1 MVTYAA
7 IIIYVGANL
16 RFCLQFINGR
26 VTIDFSGL
34 AGFKAYLCKKY
45 YSMIRK
51 MKLLLL
57 LFVTIC
63 IKAGAQTNTKA
74 ISNTNNGT
82 PKLVVGL
89 VIDQMRWDY
98 LYKYSKLYSANGFK
112 RLLSQGHSFENTFIP
127 YMPTSTAPGH
137 ACVFTGSI
145 PAINGIVG
153 NGWFD
158 VRTGKTVYCSDDSTV
173 TTVGSN
179 TRAGKM
185 SPENLW
191 TTTITDELR
200 LSNQFKSKVIGISLK
215 DRGAIFPAGHS
226 ANAAYWYDDAVGKFI
241 TSSYYMQQ
249 LPNWVNDFNNKDLP
263 TQYMKKDWNTLYP
276 IEKYV
281 LSGADEKPYEANV
294 VGLNTVTFPH
304 KVSSLTDK
312 RYSSFKTTPYS
323 TTYSFDFAKEAINNE
338 KLGSNTVTDFLAL
351 SISTTDYIGHSFGP
365 DSKEIEDTYYRLDKD
380 IADFLNYLDAK
391 LGKGNYLFFL
401 TADHGVAHIPG
412 FLKENHLPGG
422 TFDDSPLFKELNK
435 QLLAQFGIE
444 NAILNT
450 QSYQFYLNEPAI
462 KASGKDRKDV
472 VELIINELKK
482 QPYIIN
488 AFELS
493 KLEETTLPQPQK
505 IMMVNGYN
513 PVRSGH
519 IMYTLK
525 PGYFDGG
532 SKGTSH
538 GLWNPYDAHIPNVW
552 FGWKVKPGNTYRETY
567 MTDIAPTI
575 AAFLKIQ
582 MPSGS
587 VGKVLE
593 EVIQ

>member
-1 MVTYAA
+1 MFKK
-7 IIIYVGANL
+7 IITLVL
-16 RFCLQFINGR
+16 F
-26 VTIDFSGL
+26 TL
-34 AGFKAYLCKKY
+34 AGNVALNAQN
-45 YSMIRK
+45 SN
-51 MKLLLL
+51 
-57 LFVTIC
+57 
-63 IKAGAQTNTKA
+63 IK
-74 ISNTNNGT
+74 NNIAVNNNSK

-89 VIDQMRWDY
+89 VVDQMRWDY
-98 LYKYSKLYSANGFK
+98 LYKFSSLYTANGFK
-112 RLLSQGHSFENTFIP
+112 RLLAQGHSFDNTFIP

-137 ACVFTGSI
+137 ACVYTGSI

-153 NGWFD
+153 NAWFD
-158 VRTGKTVYCSDDSTV
+158 VRTGKTVYCADDSTV

-241 TSSYYMQQ
+241 SSTFYMSQ

-281 LSGADEKPYEANV
+281 LSSADEKPYEGTV
-294 VGLNTVTFPH
+294 IGINTVTFPH
-304 KVSSLTDK
+304 KVSSVIDK

-338 KLGSNTVTDFLAL
+338 KLGSNSVTDFLAL

-391 LGKGNYLFFL
+391 LGKDNYLFFL

-422 TFDDSPLFKELNK
+422 TFDDSPLFKDLNK
-435 QLLAQFGIE
+435 QLLDQFGIE
-444 NAILNT
+444 KAILSTLN
-450 QSYQFYLNEPAI
+450 YQLYLNEPAI
-462 KASGKDRKDV
+462 KASGKDRKAV
-472 VELIINELKK
+472 VEIIINELKN
-482 QPYIIN
+482 QPYIID
-488 AFELS
+488 AFEID
-493 KLEETTLPQPQK
+493 KLEVTTLPQPQK
-505 IMMVNGYN
+505 IMMANGYN
-513 PVRSGH
+513 PVRGGH

-532 SKGTSH
+532 SKGATH
-538 GLWNPYDAHIPNVW
+538 GSWNPYDAHIPNVW

-593 EVIQ
+593 EVIQK